1 MQQARRNFLI
11 RAGQLGLAGIALT
24 SGLMSRLVRAEETRP
39 VFTATSIADAW
50 KALGVSDAK
59 PSTDIAFKAPDIAE
73 NGAVVPVEIE
83 SKLPNTRSIT
93 ILVEKNPH
101 AMSASF
107 TFPEGTEPYVSTR
120 VKVAE
125 SSLIQALV
133 LTDAGAFYT
142 TKIVKVT
149 LGGCGG

>member
-11 RAGQLGLAGIALT
+11 RAGQLSLAGMALT

-39 VFTATSIADAW
+39 VFIATSIADAW

-59 PSTDIAFKAPDIAE
+59 PSPDIAFKAPDIAE

-83 SKLPNTRSIT
+83 SKLANTRSIT

-101 AMSASF
+101 AMCASF

-133 LTDAGAFYT
+133 KTDAGAFYT